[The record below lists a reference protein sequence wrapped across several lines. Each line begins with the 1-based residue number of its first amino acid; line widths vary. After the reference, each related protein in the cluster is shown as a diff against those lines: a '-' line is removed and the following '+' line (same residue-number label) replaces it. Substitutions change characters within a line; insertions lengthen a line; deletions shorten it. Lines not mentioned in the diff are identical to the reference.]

1 MIILENLVSYV
12 HQVNRHK
19 HSLKLLGKSLRAMKW
34 KGESWNADSEKNVK
48 KDIKNIINAE
58 KDGTESEKNNEK

>member
-1 MIILENLVSYV
+1 
-12 HQVNRHK
+12 
-19 HSLKLLGKSLRAMKW
+19 MKW
-34 KGESWNADSEKNVK
+34 KGELWNADSEKNVK